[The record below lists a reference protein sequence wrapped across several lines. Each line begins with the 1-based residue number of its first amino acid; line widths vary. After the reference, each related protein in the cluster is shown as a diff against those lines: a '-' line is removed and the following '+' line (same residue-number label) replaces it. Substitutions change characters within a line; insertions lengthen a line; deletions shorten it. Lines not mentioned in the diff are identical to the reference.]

1 MTRKLAALLI
11 ILFVISGSLITT
23 SVYLVKR
30 QTELACQID
39 YLKNGNQTQYQ
50 EILSQYLMRVNQ
62 TVSQVGFVL
71 NCSGAYDYEA
81 PFLQIYNATVFFKPN
96 DTGVE
101 VQNHNGTLVYV
112 YGAWMI
118 KLDDL
123 CKQNK
128 LALQGLTR
136 VDNATCRAVFQTA
149 YYYGDDIWKNEP

>member
-23 SVYLVKR
+23 SVYLVNR
-30 QTELACQID
+30 QTELAHQID

-50 EILSQYLMRVNQ
+50 EILSQYLTRINQ

-81 PFLQIYNATVFFKPN
+81 PFLQVYNATVFFEPN

-101 VQNHNGTLVYV
+101 VQNHNGTLVNV
-112 YGAWMI
+112 YGAWII

-123 CKQNK
+123 CTQNK
-128 LALQGLTR
+128 LALQSLFRT
-136 VDNATCRAVFQTA
+136 DNSTYRAVFKTA
-149 YYYGDDIWKNEP
+149 YYYGQDVTR